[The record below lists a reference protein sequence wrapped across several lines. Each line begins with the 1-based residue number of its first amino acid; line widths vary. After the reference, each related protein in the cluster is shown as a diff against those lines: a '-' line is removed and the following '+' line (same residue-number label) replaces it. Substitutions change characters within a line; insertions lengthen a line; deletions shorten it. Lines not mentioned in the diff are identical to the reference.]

1 MRTPWLLPISTTG
14 GGGGGGGGWR
24 SRRRCGARCS
34 SGWRRSRRRRWCR
47 ATPNRRTTG
56 RRQAGLG
63 TVTRAC
69 RSRNRRRRGS
79 TGGPAAN
86 GAAPRRCITFTR
98 RCCSLPFIEGRR
110 SKINKKMQALQSL
123 IPNSNKTMLDEA
135 IEYLKQLQLQVQ
147 ASKMSA

>member
-1 MRTPWLLPISTTG
+1 MALLQHQHYQ
-14 GGGGGGGGWR
+14 
-24 SRRRCGARCS
+24 
-34 SGWRRSRRRRWCR
+34 RRRRLEVEEEV
-47 ATPNRRTTG
+47 RRQMFIGVAAFPTAALVLG
-56 RRQAGLG
+56 HAQQAGLG

-69 RSRNRRRRGS
+69 RSRNRCRRGS

-86 GAAPRRCITFTR
+86 GAAPLRCITSPR
-98 RCCSLPFIEGRR
+98 RCCSLPFLERR
-110 SKINKKMQALQSL
+110 SKINKKMKALQSL